1 MKQKRPHGIVLLFF
15 GLLLGGLHVADLLFW
30 TDTATGF
37 AAEGSVWLRYIP
49 WLAALLLPYLPAR
62 RAAAQPA
69 ALAESNPMLGAFM
82 LLTGLALVIS
92 GVLTL
97 SVLRYTLQNPAAFT
111 GYPQISAWADAI
123 TPLLAGVWLL
133 WYGVRA
139 FLGYGIR
146 HKRLGSPFLILGV
159 FAYYLWRLVWRFQM
173 VPASLARMPCT
184 VRVLSAVAALL
195 FVVVLFKVFL
205 VPEYPCGHTLFATG
219 SGCFLLCTCFE
230 LPQTLFEAAYGML
243 TLPDLL
249 TGLGF
254 GTLGLCGFVCAWAAA
269 GEDITEQEEM

>member
-1 MKQKRPHGIVLLFF
+1 MKQKRPHGAVLLFF
-15 GLLLGGLHVADLLFW
+15 GVLLGGLHVADLLFW
-30 TDTATGF
+30 TDPATGF
-37 AAEGSVWLRYIP
+37 ATAGSVWARYIP

-69 ALAESNPMLGAFM
+69 DLAESSPMLGAFM
-82 LLTGLALVIS
+82 LLTGMALVAS

-97 SVLRYTLQNPAAFT
+97 SVIWYALQNPALWT
-111 GYPQISAWADAI
+111 GYLQISAWADAI
-123 TPLLAGVWLL
+123 TSLLAGL
-133 WYGVRA
+133 WMIGYGVRA
-139 FLGYGIR
+139 FAGYGIR
-146 HKRLGSPFLILGV
+146 RERLGRPIWIFGV
-159 FAYYLWRLVWRFQM
+159 FVYYLWRLGWRFQM
-173 VPASLARMPCT
+173 TPASLARLPCT
-184 VRVLSAVAALL
+184 LRVLSAAAALL

-205 VPEYPCGHTLFATG
+205 IPGYPCGHTLFAVG
-219 SGCFLLCTCFE
+219 SGCFLLCTCLE

-254 GTLGLCGFVCAWAAA
+254 GTLGLCGFVCAWAAT

>member
-15 GLLLGGLHVADLLFW
+15 GLLLGGLHVADLLLW

-97 SVLRYTLQNPAAFT
+97 SLLRYTLQNPAAFT

-123 TPLLAGVWLL
+123 TPLLAGVLL
-133 WYGVRA
+133 
-139 FLGYGIR
+139 L
-146 HKRLGSPFLILGV
+146 
-159 FAYYLWRLVWRFQM
+159 
-173 VPASLARMPCT
+173 
-184 VRVLSAVAALL
+184 
-195 FVVVLFKVFL
+195 
-205 VPEYPCGHTLFATG
+205 
-219 SGCFLLCTCFE
+219 
-230 LPQTLFEAAYGML
+230 
-243 TLPDLL
+243 
-249 TGLGF
+249 
-254 GTLGLCGFVCAWAAA
+254 
-269 GEDITEQEEM
+269 